1 MISRVRPSKLCGNCM
16 NWVLVKWCALSQVQ
30 EFRRYSMLGVR
41 LYGSETLGSVLI
53 ISLSLFIVILD
64 SQPLLE
70 LMQQQQQIC
79 LILWDEL
86 DGLFNG
92 TNSQFP

>member
-30 EFRRYSMLGVR
+30 EFRRYSMLGGMGYGGVR

-64 SQPLLE
+64 SQPLFL
-70 LMQQQQQIC
+70 
-79 LILWDEL
+79 LI
-86 DGLFNG
+86 
-92 TNSQFP
+92 